1 MSSPAHHVVC
11 SSSSKREI
19 VGNSNSSSFTRYT
32 HVFEAKKGSEQFPLL
47 GR

>member
-19 VGNSNSSSFTRYT
+19 GNSNSSSFTRYT